1 MVRSTST
8 HINKSEMFTAIELK
22 NILQLRCGSDSKSS
36 NEWKLAKSNGL
47 KQDSSLMIKTIEG
60 VCLTTGSPKSTLP

>member
-36 NEWKLAKSNGL
+36 NEWITRAGK
-47 KQDSSLMIKTIEG
+47 IEWFLNKI
-60 VCLTTGSPKSTLP
+60 VLS